1 MINPYLECS
10 YGCTYCY
17 CRQDRQAAWTAAGE
31 PPSTGDLAGR
41 WRDLSGR
48 LRVSG
53 CQYAYIGTAV
63 DPYSV
68 WEPQAR
74 VTRGVLCAC
83 AKEGRHIILA
93 TKSAL
98 VLDDAQILKR
108 CVESVVFVSVASLD
122 DEWHA
127 TFEPRVPS
135 ARQRIE
141 CIKQLAAVGVTVAV
155 FIAPILRGHNDKPA
169 TIAAVV
175 RMAKDAGASLFVAG
189 LSTSSLGK
197 EDGKWRSETG
207 S

>member
-1 MINPYLECS
+1 
-10 YGCTYCY
+10 
-17 CRQDRQAAWTAAGE
+17 
-31 PPSTGDLAGR
+31 
-41 WRDLSGR
+41 
-48 LRVSG
+48 LR
-53 CQYAYIGTAV
+53 
-63 DPYSV
+63 
-68 WEPQAR
+68 
-74 VTRGVLCAC
+74 AC

-108 CVESVVFVSVASLD
+108 CVESVVFMSVASLD

-141 CIKQLAAVGVTVAV
+141 CIKQLAAVGVTAAV

-197 EDGKWRSETG
+197 EDGKWRSGTRSWLATLAAEAPALKEPNVMQRLGPIPQHALYCPDPSRAFGILTTYDN
-207 S
+207 SP